1 MAASLSETWSARLAA
16 CEPRDDDFVPR
27 VVDALLAF
35 AEEAGATDVH
45 LLPDETG
52 LDFRL
57 RVDGVLQRV
66 ARLDIGIAPRVV
78 ARLKVLANLLTYRT
92 DVPQEGRLRRG
103 DERKEIRLSTFPCLF
118 GEKAV
123 VRLFVGTGRFR
134 RLGDLGL
141 PDDIGVR
148 LRSLLEET
156 AGVLLLTGPAGSGK
170 STTIY
175 ACLREIADKSD
186 GGRNLVS
193 LEDPIEVV
201 VPGVTQAQVA
211 PAAGA
216 GQGFSLATGLKALLR
231 QDPDVIMV
239 GEIRDRETA
248 ETVFQASLTGHLV
261 LTTFHAGSAAQA
273 VGRLT
278 DMGIE
283 PYLLRSSLL
292 GILCQ
297 RLLRKVCTCATS
309 VTDATSCQPW
319 LAESVKRAAGC
330 PECRGT
336 GYSGRLLAAELFEPS
351 RSEVGRGILERM
363 DGSRLE
369 RLAIEQGMISQ
380 RERIRREVVEG
391 RTTPE
396 EAMRV
401 LGSRAVGE

>member
-1 MAASLSETWSARLAA
+1 MSGGLADRWRDRFAA
-16 CEPRDDDFVPR
+16 CAPRDDDFVPR

-57 RVDGVLQRV
+57 RIDGVLQRV
-66 ARLDIGIAPRVV
+66 ARLDLDIAPRVV

-92 DVPQEGRLRRG
+92 DVPQEGRLRKG
-103 DERKEIRLSTFPCLF
+103 TERREIRLSTFPCLF

-123 VRLFVGTGRFR
+123 VRLFVGSGGFR
-134 RLGDLGL
+134 HLDELGL
-141 PDDIGVR
+141 PEDASTR
-148 LRSLLEET
+148 LRSLLTET
-156 AGVLLLTGPAGSGK
+156 AGVVLLTGPAGSGK

-175 ACLREIADKSD
+175 ACLREIADKTD

-201 VPGVTQAQVA
+201 VPGVTQSQIA

-273 VGRLT
+273 VGRLS

-297 RLLRKVCTCATS
+297 RLLRRVCTCATP
-309 VTDATSCQPW
+309 VTDETLCRPW
-319 LAESVKRAAGC
+319 SAPVVKRANGC
-330 PECRGT
+330 PTCRGT
-336 GYSGRLLAAELFEPS
+336 GYSGRLLAGELFEPS
-351 RSEVGRGILERM
+351 RDEVARGILTRM
-363 DGSRLE
+363 DAAKLE
-369 RLAIEQGMISQ
+369 RLAVEQGMIPQ
-380 RERIRREVVEG
+380 RERVRREVAAG

-396 EAMRV
+396 EALRV
-401 LGSRAVGE
+401 LGSRALEG